1 VNLRAQTNRRIFRRL
16 CIPYARHL
24 VGLSVVA
31 LLLCAWLRSSTSRA
45 TWHAVHLPFPV
56 RTFGVELELPLR
68 DSSDFNDEKLRQKGS
83 YLTEAF
89 DAQHYTYYT
98 EEKSASVIGDH
109 WRLALEDDPGYL
121 IEVAS
126 PKLHS
131 WQDVEKITQM
141 TTQWVEGPPGPPGK
155 IKNLTTDVI
164 PRFYWSGDDCTHC
177 SMHVTIDGSCLLQG
191 ADLTQLRRGKGPP
204 MEVSAIGVLN
214 FVAVWE
220 AMYPLL
226 VPEFGKR
233 LGMMQYG
240 GSMKE
245 KSRKLFDALMTQA
258 NTTVG
263 GVVQSYMDFGYEDL
277 VADQAEYLGFRNLL
291 VNLCHLMPVP
301 LRCSRDS
308 SHNEKPK
315 HTGVEI
321 RMFDVAAGEKAKQ
334 VLLLVFCANG
344 SLCIAGSWIL
354 YFIGT
359 KSSLLYSISQRTQQ
373 SRPSR
378 YSSTFGGRC
387 QIIHQ
392 RVRKNFFL

>member
-1 VNLRAQTNRRIFRRL
+1 
-16 CIPYARHL
+16 
-24 VGLSVVA
+24 
-31 LLLCAWLRSSTSRA
+31 
-45 TWHAVHLPFPV
+45 
-56 RTFGVELELPLR
+56 
-68 DSSDFNDEKLRQKGS
+68 
-83 YLTEAF
+83 
-89 DAQHYTYYT
+89 
-98 EEKSASVIGDH
+98 
-109 WRLALEDDPGYL
+109 
-121 IEVAS
+121 
-126 PKLHS
+126 
-131 WQDVEKITQM
+131 M

-204 MEVSAIGVLN
+204 MDVSAIGVLN

-334 VLLLVFCANG
+334 VLLLVQHSMEYVCTLPRGQDVRHVVVQESATLDMWLERLALDRAVFHAAVQSYKEFISVG
-344 SLCIAGSWIL
+344 LDSPDTLAPDVLAGLEFEDDFES
-354 YFIGT
+354 
-359 KSSLLYSISQRTQQ
+359 
-373 SRPSR
+373 
-378 YSSTFGGRC
+378 
-387 QIIHQ
+387 
-392 RVRKNFFL
+392 